1 MKITLFE
8 LLKMIKEGNKPKRFI
23 WRNILWYL
31 EKSDTEHYYANNN
44 ERQFVYIELEWLDE
58 EIEILEGDK

>member
-23 WRNILWYL
+23 WRNTLWYL
-31 EKSDTEHYYANNN
+31 GENDIEHYYAYNN
-44 ERQFVYIELEWLDE
+44 ERQFSYIDFEWLDE